1 MKKTVPRT
9 IDQALLFTAEGAI
22 IALLA
27 GFVFLFLYCLFYRTT
42 YPFELEWLEGE
53 LLCHALRFLNGQPV
67 YGPPQTD
74 FIPQVYPP
82 LYFLLMT
89 PLIKIF
95 SVQFW
100 IPRVISLMSFLG
112 ILAFLFLIPGK
123 EGGTRRTGFLT
134 AGLFIALY
142 EVNGTWYDIGRNDM
156 LFYFFMIGGCFSL
169 AYGTNKNRAVL
180 CSIVFFFLGFYTKQS
195 TPMFIAGAALYLFM
209 QERKRGI
216 IFFLSLVSL
225 ILIALWVINS
235 ETNGWY
241 LQYTI
246 LNPLQHAA
254 KRPHFLS
261 EMRQDLFHELP
272 VFFVML
278 GAFCLKRLFSFTREK
293 PFTIWEYT
301 LVPAALCYFIPRP
314 LAGSERNEL
323 IPLTLWGCI
332 LLGIFVSH
340 ISRPENRGQKNS
352 NLLVAYGLII
362 FQLLLLLYNPNQHI
376 PAPGSR
382 EKGSEF
388 ISMVKNIPGEVYI
401 PYHSAYGIQAG
412 KQMVFNGGAFWCI
425 EMTSKEKFR
434 PLDLIDKIERNYF
447 SAIILDGTGYY
458 VLLKQQW
465 PLDNSPRLF
474 FLGDE
479 LSQAIW
485 KNYEVSETIS
495 YSSMDQ
501 FRTITGYLTRPERIL
516 RPRVKK

>member
-1 MKKTVPRT
+1 M
-9 IDQALLFTAEGAI
+9 L
-22 IALLA
+22 
-27 GFVFLFLYCLFYRTT
+27 
-42 YPFELEWLEGE
+42 
-53 LLCHALRFLNGQPV
+53 
-67 YGPPQTD
+67 
-74 FIPQVYPP
+74 
-82 LYFLLMT
+82 
-89 PLIKIF
+89 
-95 SVQFW
+95 
-100 IPRVISLMSFLG
+100 SLMSLLG

-156 LFYFFMIGGCFSL
+156 LSYFLILGGCFSL
-169 AYGTNKNRAVL
+169 AYGTNRTRAMVYSA
-180 CSIVFFFLGFYTKQS
+180 CFFFLGFLTKQS
-195 TPMFIAGAALYLFM
+195 TALFIAGATLYLFM
-209 QERKRGI
+209 QNRRHGI
-216 IFFLSLVSL
+216 LYAVVLAPLLFGVFC
-225 ILIALWVINS
+225 AMMYA
-235 ETNGWY
+235 TDGWY

-272 VFFVML
+272 FFFVML

-293 PFTIWEYT
+293 PFAIWEYT
-301 LVPAALCYFIPRP
+301 LVPAALCYVLVRP
-314 LAGSERNEL
+314 LAGAERNEI

-332 LLGIFVSH
+332 LLGLFFVHVSL
-340 ISRPENRGQKNS
+340 PANRGAKNS

-382 EKGSEF
+382 EKGFELMTR
-388 ISMVKNIPGEVYI
+388 IKNIPGEVYI

-412 KQMVFNGGAFWCI
+412 KQMVFNGGAFWCVI
-425 EMTSKEKFR
+425 MTGRERYR
-434 PLDLIDKIERNYF
+434 PADLIDKIEKKYF

-458 VLLKQQW
+458 ILLKEKRS
-465 PLDNSPRLF
+465 LDNSRQLF

-501 FRTITGYLTRPERIL
+501 FRTITGYRTRPERIL
-516 RPRVKK
+516 RPRGRASP